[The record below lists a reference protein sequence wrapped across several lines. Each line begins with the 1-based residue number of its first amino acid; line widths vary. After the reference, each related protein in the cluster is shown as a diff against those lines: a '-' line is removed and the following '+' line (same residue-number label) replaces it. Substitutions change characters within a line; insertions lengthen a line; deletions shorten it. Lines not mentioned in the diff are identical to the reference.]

1 MSRISIHLTAASA
14 DNCINQ
20 GRRKLGCGVEAEA
33 VPSRPMG
40 SWNVRAIDPHDE
52 GLLREAWELG
62 KIVDELG
69 RPWSFYWAWE
79 TARAQLIQDDP
90 QLERALLGAYD
101 SAELLGTAA
110 LELTLLDNLH
120 AAYVEVGVLP
130 ERRRKRVGATLHK
143 AALDFATG
151 RGRRLL
157 ITEVPTPVDGPPSPG
172 VRFAEAMGY
181 TTAQVNE
188 EKLVDLFATE
198 RTWAA
203 LAEEVAPHHAG
214 YRFVSWTN
222 VLLDELMDGYCAL
235 NESFYEEAP
244 IGDLA
249 VEREVWDA
257 RRVRDREAL
266 ARKTGRN
273 TVGTAAVAPG
283 GSFAGFTEIV
293 IRDASPQRGI
303 QSGTLVPRPHRG
315 HRLGLAMKLVNH
327 ARVREQFPLCQ
338 RLITGNA
345 GVNLHM
351 NAVNER
357 LGYQVV
363 EHMLDMQLKV

>member
-1 MSRISIHLTAASA
+1 
-14 DNCINQ
+14 
-20 GRRKLGCGVEAEA
+20 
-33 VPSRPMG
+33 MG
-40 SWNVRAIDPHDE
+40 SWDVRAIDPHDE

-101 SAELLGTAA
+101 GAELLGTAA

-130 ERRRKRVGATLHK
+130 ERRRKQVGATLHK

-203 LAEEVAPHHAG
+203 LAEEIAPHHAG

-249 VEREVWDA
+249 VEREVWDT

-273 TVGTAAVAPG
+273 TVGTAAVAPD

-327 ARVREQFPLCQ
+327 ARVREQFSLCQ